1 MKVKVD
7 AELCSGDAV
16 CSEMCP
22 EVFEMNDEDVA
33 IVIVDEVPSELED
46 EVREAAEACPEECII
61 IEE

>member
-7 AELCSGDAV
+7 AEKCSGDAV

-22 EVFEMNDEDVA
+22 EVFEMNDEDIA
-33 IVIVDEVPSELED
+33 TVIVDVVPPELED
-46 EVREAAEACPEECII
+46 EVREAAEACPEECIT